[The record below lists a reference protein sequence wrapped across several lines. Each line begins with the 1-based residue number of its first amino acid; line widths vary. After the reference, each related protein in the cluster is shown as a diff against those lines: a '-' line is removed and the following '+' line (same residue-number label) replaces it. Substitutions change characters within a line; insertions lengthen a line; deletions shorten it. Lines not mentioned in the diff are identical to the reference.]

1 MASALGVRMPLFYRL
16 CGAFFLFLS
25 FFINFV
31 AVKVNVIMRT
41 VAIIV
46 AGGSGTRFGAQLPK
60 QFLELGGK
68 PILMRTIQAFD
79 GGSIDIIVTLPVDQ
93 MELWHELCQQYAF
106 AVPHRV
112 VPGGETR
119 WHSVKNALDS
129 ISDPNGVDIIAVH
142 DGVRPLASAALVG
155 RVLAA
160 ARCDGAAIPVVALND
175 SVRQLVGDM
184 SHALDRSS
192 LRAVQTPQ
200 AFEARLLLDAYSLPY
215 EPTFT
220 DDASVVEKFGHHVT
234 LVDGD
239 PINLKITRPMDLA
252 LAEYL
257 INHDA

>member
-1 MASALGVRMPLFYRL
+1 MIQS
-16 CGAFFLFLS
+16 S
-25 FFINFV
+25 
-31 AVKVNVIMRT
+31 KRT

-60 QFLELGGK
+60 QFLALGGK
-68 PILMRTIQAFD
+68 PVLMRTIQAFD
-79 GGSIDIIVTLPVDQ
+79 GGSVDVIVTLPASQ
-93 MELWHELCQQYAF
+93 MALWRELCRQHAF

-129 ISDPNGVDIIAVH
+129 IHDPDGVDIIAVH
-142 DGVRPLASAALVG
+142 DGVRPLASPALIG
-155 RVLAA
+155 RVLTA
-160 ARCDGAAIPVVALND
+160 ARLEGAAIPVVALND
-175 SVRQLVGDM
+175 SVRQLAGDT

-200 AFEARLLLDAYSLPY
+200 AFEARLLLDAYALPY

-220 DDASVVEKFGHHVT
+220 DDASVVERFGHRVA

-257 INHDA
+257 LNNA